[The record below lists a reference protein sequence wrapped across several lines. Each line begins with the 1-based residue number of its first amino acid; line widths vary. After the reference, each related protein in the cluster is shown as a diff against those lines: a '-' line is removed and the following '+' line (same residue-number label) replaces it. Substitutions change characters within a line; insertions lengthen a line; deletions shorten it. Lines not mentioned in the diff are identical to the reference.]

1 MEDDD
6 SGVDDE
12 PMDIEI
18 QVVESIELSVRED
31 CLWVKCGSLVC
42 SESP

>member
-6 SGVDDE
+6 SDVDDE
-12 PMDIEI
+12 PMDT

-31 CLWVKCGSLVC
+31 CLWVKCGK
-42 SESP
+42 